1 MIDTEPRTTKGRLF
15 VLTGSVRS
23 GKTTFLERAV
33 AGWKSAGL
41 AVGGFLSV
49 ARLRTELDQGYDL
62 VDLKNGKS
70 LPYLAHKG
78 DPGWPHVGTW
88 YFFPDVLEKAKSIL
102 CRDCGADILIVDE
115 IGPLEL
121 GGGGLWPAF
130 VEALASG
137 ARCLCVVREGIL
149 DEFRARIGPKELR
162 VFRHGAPGILESL
175 TAALTSDRERRGSR
189 GEGA

>member
-1 MIDTEPRTTKGRLF
+1 MIDTQPRATKGRLL
-15 VLTGSVRS
+15 VLTGSVHS
-23 GKTTFLERAV
+23 GKTTFLEGAV
-33 AGWKSAGL
+33 AGWKAAGL

-49 ARLRTELDQGYDL
+49 ARPRTDLDQGYDL
-62 VDLKNGKS
+62 VDLKDGTS
-70 LPYLAHKG
+70 RPFLAHKG
-78 DPGWPHVGTW
+78 DPDWPHVGTW
-88 YFFPDVLEKAKSIL
+88 HFFPTVLEKAKSIL
-102 CRDCGADILIVDE
+102 CRDSDADFLIIDE

-149 DEFRARIGPKELR
+149 DEFRARIGPTELR
-162 VFRHGAPGILESL
+162 VFRHGAPGVLESL
-175 TAALTSDRERRGSR
+175 TAALASYRERRGSR